1 MLHRNYWMHLHKHF
15 LIPGERLFAPT
26 VNWLI
31 LLNRDSIC
39 FVGRPWR
46 IVDGSLNKPVCK
58 GIMEGVLG
66 HIMTKP
72 GITEAA
78 LQHHYLGVLQPV
90 ALLEI
95 LQVGVLGEAGHIMV
109 AVSSEE
115 RTTVQIQKGKEIWD
129 LAWAPPKTSFPV
141 WGNPFL

>member
-1 MLHRNYWMHLHKHF
+1 MTMLHCNYWVHFHKHF
-15 LIPGERLFAPT
+15 LIPEERLFATT
-26 VNWLI
+26 VNWII
-31 LLNRDSIC
+31 LLSRDSIC

-95 LQVGVLGEAGHIMV
+95 LQVGVLGKASRVTV
-109 AVSSEE
+109 AVYS
-115 RTTVQIQKGKEIWD
+115 
-129 LAWAPPKTSFPV
+129 
-141 WGNPFL
+141 

>member
-1 MLHRNYWMHLHKHF
+1 MTMSQCNYWVHFHKHF
-15 LIPGERLFAPT
+15 LIPEERLFATT

-31 LLNRDSIC
+31 LLSRDSIC

-95 LQVGVLGEAGHIMV
+95 LQVGVLGKASRVTV
-109 AVSSEE
+109 AAYS
-115 RTTVQIQKGKEIWD
+115 
-129 LAWAPPKTSFPV
+129 
-141 WGNPFL
+141 